1 MQFALEALP
10 SVLEEIKPLA
20 CAAWAAGS
28 EDATLFPFEPNWPS
42 YLRLDE
48 AGALRTFVARQDG
61 RVVGY
66 AGYIVFMSLHAQRTR
81 TAMSDA
87 IWLDPAHRVFCA
99 ANRLLTFVE
108 NTLRAEGVDVIHTSV
123 NAAFPAFGRLLAVR
137 GHRRVAEVYSRGLK
151 GHA

>member
-1 MQFALEALP
+1 MQFALELFP

-20 CAAWAAGS
+20 HAAWAAAS
-28 EDATLFPFEPNWPS
+28 EDAALFPFEPNWPS

-61 RVVGY
+61 RAVGY
-66 AGYIVFMSLHAQRTR
+66 AGYFVFTSLHAQRTV

-123 NAAFPAFGRLLAVR
+123 HAAFPALGRLLMSR
-137 GHRRVAEVYSRGLK
+137 GHKRVAEVYSKGLRV
-151 GHA
+151 HA